1 MSLPKPWRW
10 LCLLGAVG
18 LGAVLTCPASAQN
31 LDAGKSAPRLFA
43 DSCAE
48 CHRSAHGLAKGRIS
62 LTLYLFLKDH
72 YSSGSGAA
80 WALTSYLE
88 SVDGSKSGRT
98 RGTATKKPSRHGPT
112 RSPPRPPASVPER

>member
-1 MSLPKPWRW
+1 MFP
-10 LCLLGAVG
+10 LGAAC
-18 LGAVLTCPASAQN
+18 LGAVLMVAAAGAQN

-48 CHRSAHGLAKGRIS
+48 CHRSTRGLAKGRLQ

-72 YSSGSGAA
+72 YASNSSAA

-88 SVDGSKSGRT
+88 SADIAKGGSKGGRT
-98 RGTATKKPSRHGPT
+98 RTAAAKSSRHSPST
-112 RSPPRPPASVPER
+112 RTPPRPPRPVPQH